1 MSARI
6 LIVDDIPANVKL
18 LETRLTAEYFDV
30 VVASNGPEAL
40 DICRKGQCDVVLL
53 DVIMPGM
60 DGFEVCRRL
69 KNDPAT
75 MHLPVVMITALDSP
89 ADRVAGLEAGAD
101 DFLTKPVN
109 DLALTARVRS
119 LARLK
124 MLTDELGARAATTTQ
139 MDLADWSIDE
149 TTRGKILL
157 VDDRESSREGIVN
170 YLKRAHDVTVEG
182 DPQEA
187 LFKAAENDFD
197 LALISLDSARHD
209 GLRLCSQLRS
219 LDRTRTLPILAMDGP
234 DSEQRLMRALDL
246 GVNDYILRPVD
257 RNELLARVRTQIRR
271 KRYTDRLR
279 DNMQLTLEM
288 AITDSLTGLHNRRYF
303 ERHLS
308 TLVDQAT
315 TRGRPLSLLII
326 DIDHFK
332 AINDTYGHLAGDKVL
347 KEFSRRIQSA
357 IRGIDLAGRFGGE
370 EFVIAMP
377 DTNISVA
384 YLVAE
389 RLRSLISSDPFKV
402 GEDRDP
408 IVVTVSIGVGAIE
421 SPSDTPIGL
430 LARADAA
437 LYQAKRGGRNR
448 VSSAAA

>member
-1 MSARI
+1 
-6 LIVDDIPANVKL
+6 
-18 LETRLTAEYFDV
+18 
-30 VVASNGPEAL
+30 
-40 DICRKGQCDVVLL
+40 
-53 DVIMPGM
+53 
-60 DGFEVCRRL
+60 
-69 KNDPAT
+69 
-75 MHLPVVMITALDSP
+75 MIA
-89 ADRVAGLEAGAD
+89 
-101 DFLTKPVN
+101 K
-109 DLALTARVRS
+109 
-119 LARLK
+119 
-124 MLTDELGARAATTTQ
+124 
-139 MDLADWSIDE
+139 
-149 TTRGKILL
+149 
-157 VDDRESSREGIVN
+157 SSREGIVN
-170 YLKRAHDVTVEG
+170 YLKKAHEVTVEG

-197 LALISLDSARHD
+197 LALVSLDSAKHD

-219 LDRTRTLPILAMDGP
+219 LDRTRTLPILAIDGP
-234 DSEQRLMRALDL
+234 DEEQRLMRALDL
-246 GVNDYILRPVD
+246 GVNDYILRPID

-303 ERHLS
+303 ERHLA

-332 AINDTYGHLAGDKVL
+332 AINDTYGHLAGDRVL
-347 KEFSRRIQSA
+347 KEFARRINSA

-389 RLRSLISSDPFKV
+389 RLRSLISADPFKV
-402 GEDRDP
+402 GDDHDP
-408 IVVTVSIGVGAIE
+408 IVVTVSIGVSAIE
-421 SPSDTPIGL
+421 SPSDTPLGL
-430 LARADAA
+430 LARSDAA